1 MSNIY
6 VKSIFPNVEQIAQ
19 TDMKENMRSLDP
31 TLDWFLSHCHIRK
44 YAEKST
50 LIYAG
55 EKADTLY
62 YVIHGTVVVMIKDE
76 EGKEMILS
84 YLSDNEFFGE
94 AGLFDKDAIRTACV
108 KARTSCQIAE
118 ISYRKFLQLIN
129 INPQILM
136 LLTKQLSHR
145 LHNTSKQASNLAFL
159 DVTGR
164 IAQTLLNL
172 AKMPDALTHP
182 DGMQIKITRQEI
194 GQMVGCSRE
203 TVGRVLKMLEKDNLI
218 SAHGKT
224 IVIRGTR

>member
-1 MSNIY
+1 MLNNLPTYPTLQQEAEVQKKKLI
-6 VKSIFPNVEQIAQ
+6 
-19 TDMKENMRSLDP
+19 DP

-44 YAEKST
+44 YPEKST

-55 EKADTLY
+55 EKAETLY
-62 YVIHGTVVVMIKDE
+62 YVIRGKVVVMVKDD
-76 EGKEMILS
+76 EGKEMILT

-94 AGLFDKDAIRTACV
+94 TALFDKNSVRNAWV
-108 KARTSCQIAE
+108 KTCCHCKIAE

-136 LLTKQLSHR
+136 YLAGQLSHR
-145 LHNTSKQASNLAFL
+145 LQNTSKQASNLAFL

-164 IAQTLLNL
+164 IAQTLMHL

-182 DGMQIKITRQEI
+182 EGMQIRITRQEI

-203 TVGRVLKMLEKDNLI
+203 TVGRVLKMLETEHLI

-224 IVIRGTR
+224 IVVHGSR

>member
-1 MSNIY
+1 MLNDLS
-6 VKSIFPNVEQIAQ
+6 SCLTLQQDVEMQ
-19 TDMKENMRSLDP
+19 KKRPVDP

-44 YAEKST
+44 YPEKST
-50 LIYAG
+50 LIHAG

-62 YVIHGTVVVMIKDE
+62 YVIHGKVVVMVKDD
-76 EGKEMILS
+76 EGKEMILT

-94 AGLFDKDAIRTACV
+94 TALFDKNSVRNAWV
-108 KARTSCQIAE
+108 KTCCHCKIAE

-136 LLTKQLSHR
+136 YLAGQLSHR
-145 LHNTSKQASNLAFL
+145 LQNTSKQASNLAFL

-164 IAQTLLNL
+164 IAQTLMYL

-182 DGMQIKITRQEI
+182 EGMQIRITRQEI

-203 TVGRVLKMLEKDNLI
+203 TVGRVLKMLENEHLI

-224 IVIRGTR
+224 IVVHGTR